1 MISISVLA
9 IFPKLFCSFV
19 QYFSIGFYMY
29 LLWSLI
35 QGGIYL
41 FKVSNRYTSLI
52 CETCSKLT
60 IKRPERWQTLSRFR
74 GLFWYFHFSPRRS
87 RYRFRN
93 CINNG
98 DQQRKL
104 GEYWDSFQLFF
115 VTEILIKKIPDH
127 WIFLS
132 VKYATQ
138 LAFTCSKVNNRNT
151 WKRCKIC
158 SKLTMKTPEQPHWRY
173 LGIPDLSWLFQISKE
188 FTEYFEYLRPF
199 YKDIFVLCFFICT
212 KKMVKHSTDVCYF
225 FGNKAKGRISKRR

>member
-9 IFPKLFCSFV
+9 IFPKFLCSFF
-19 QYFSIGFYMY
+19 QYFSIGFNMY
-29 LLWSLI
+29 LLWSLT

-60 IKRPERWQTLSRFR
+60 IKRPERWQTLNRFR
-74 GLFWYFHFSPRRS
+74 GLFWYFHFSPWS
-87 RYRFRN
+87 TTK
-93 CINNG
+93 IG
-98 DQQRKL
+98 
-104 GEYWDSFQLFF
+104 
-115 VTEILIKKIPDH
+115 EILGRISVVFRDIDIGKKNSRSLN
-127 WIFLS
+127 FLS

-138 LAFTCSKVNNRNT
+138 LAFTCSKVNNKNT

-158 SKLTMKTPEQPHWRY
+158 SKLTMKTPEQPYWRY
-173 LGIPDLSWLFQISKE
+173 LEIPDLSWLFQISKE

-199 YKDIFVLCFFICT
+199 IKAFLYFASSFVP